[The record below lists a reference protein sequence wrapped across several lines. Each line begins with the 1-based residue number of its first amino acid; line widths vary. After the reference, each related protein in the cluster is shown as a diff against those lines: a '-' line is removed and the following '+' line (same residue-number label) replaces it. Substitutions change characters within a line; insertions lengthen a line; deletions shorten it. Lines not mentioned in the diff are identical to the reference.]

1 MRNREGE
8 AGDGIGL
15 RLSRLQGKNTTF
27 YRVIKTTRRVSK
39 TTPNTLFGVRFG
51 VRSGSP
57 QPFRWRYLEIIERS
71 FQANEQ
77 RVLVVEAQ
85 ESEVDVLH
93 SLACLD

>member
-1 MRNREGE
+1 MKGME

-15 RLSRLQGKNTTF
+15 RLSRLRIQNATF

-57 QPFRWRYLEIIERS
+57 STIQMEIPR
-71 FQANEQ
+71 N
-77 RVLVVEAQ
+77 
-85 ESEVDVLH
+85 H
-93 SLACLD
+93 